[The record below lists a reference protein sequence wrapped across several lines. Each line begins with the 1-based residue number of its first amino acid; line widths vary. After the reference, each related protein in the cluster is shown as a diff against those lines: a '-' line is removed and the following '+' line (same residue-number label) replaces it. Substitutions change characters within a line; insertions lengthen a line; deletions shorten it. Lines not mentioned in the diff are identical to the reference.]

1 MKGDTVRMDGGENNG
16 LVKAIEDDLDNLLLT
31 IEKVGKSLNSRRSS
45 LILCTPDSPTNEE
58 NHFPTSNIESKR
70 VDTSSANYCNFKPF
84 SERGNK
90 LNGLQRKPSTNN
102 EGILCVDENDFS
114 HYFDFPLNMTSN
126 NDTWFVN
133 HSMDYDAQKPP
144 LPPKLGYLPKQSL
157 STKNEVNYI
166 SPDRLS
172 SKTVSSNSSFSPILL
187 QSSLV
192 ETRVAD
198 MCGSFTDRELDLDD
212 DLISPD
218 SSTNG
223 PINHGM
229 HSGNKTS
236 DLHFNPE
243 HKHNKVQGWS
253 NHSGFNAPV
262 TNTSS
267 NCNIPQINI
276 SSYGG
281 IATHSPDLPKKVQK
295 PGKFP
300 TSITLT
306 TSASSLSNSTAP
318 SSRDYNQ
325 INSTGPY
332 DNLVPQSK
340 SKPIS
345 PRAASSKSAIA
356 LATQQL
362 RLKHQEL
369 LALRRGKVKSRS
381 SSAPS
386 SPTMPR
392 KLIPG
397 NGQHSKDR
405 RGRITTRSTT
415 GSRVRNTSTSS
426 LRARSPSPSKSEII
440 GSTSNHHLRSFSSST
455 LPGTTNG
462 SLKKTLSVTSLRSR
476 RRGSNLSLSSLDSEC
491 IEDEL
496 REIHDDA
503 VKERKKDE
511 EAAAVEK
518 ARLQCILDMC
528 ADFIDNTMKKD
539 DPKSEEKSKSESEPQ
554 PSKQP
559 CTYRRLASFEGDIWK
574 QPLSGSRI
582 FTNSVEN
589 SSDELTQRTLRA
601 CEDADRT
608 LRAEENILG
617 ANKERRL
624 PVADVVEIQKLRE
637 EGLSRIEDIQRKI
650 SELETQLSECT
661 SELDMERAL
670 IEGELTSEKSNLVSD
685 ERACEE
691 LKDQIINLEEE
702 YMAQREK
709 HQGIV
714 DKEKKKLVDIQKKVS
729 ETRKQMDKCPESMR
743 GSIEGML
750 IKEQEEL
757 DQESRRF
764 EDAEFNSLETL
775 SRLDEEKEV
784 MQKTLIRRKKKL
796 EMQIENRKARVSTLD
811 QQLQDLTE
819 QQNLE
824 NQRLNN
830 ERDSAI
836 GSLQEQRE
844 ETTLLERKY
853 YQLTGEFPPSLDTP
867 ASIARSHRRIP
878 SSTSDLQPPDVFK
891 RQISTG
897 SSNLET
903 KMFNFSNSDVFSNVV
918 VSSVNIRNVLSHDHR
933 QYNIKFMQSTGDL
946 NTRLSESHTRN
957 TSAQSEDKSATKSP
971 LKLGGA
977 TYNDDSILTFRPRS
991 KNLAN
996 SNKNTSHYST
1006 LRKTLRKDSSSPL
1019 SLKDDDQM
1027 VALQNRIRENRSL
1040 HTSLS
1045 PVTASLLN
1053 SRQKLNSSVPPSYQ
1067 RLNSNSG
1074 HTRAQSGDKWKDT
1087 TSISS
1092 MDSMDTTLSAWSIQS
1107 PESHDMDRLFEM
1119 ERLIADATAEKKR
1132 LLAEVKGL
1140 PLMQTAERPNHEMEA
1155 NSPDTDDI
1163 TQQVKLRSTNGD
1175 RRQARPMTRYLPVRA
1190 SDFNLRQHIE
1200 SCGHNPSA
1208 CRHTSIN
1215 ATSCRGYMTKMGG
1228 RIKTWRKRWFVFDR
1242 MKKSLSYY
1250 SDKHE
1255 VKLKGMIYFQAIE
1268 DVFFDHLK
1276 SHKSPNPSLTFC
1288 VKCYDRV
1295 YYLVAPSSE
1304 AMRIWMDTL
1313 VTGAEGYREYMKTFE

>member
-1 MKGDTVRMDGGENNG
+1 MKGETVRMNGDENNG

-84 SERGNK
+84 SERGNQVNAV
-90 LNGLQRKPSTNN
+90 NGAQRKPAINN
-102 EGILCVDENDFS
+102 EGVAENDFS

-144 LPPKLGYLPKQSL
+144 LPPKLGHLPKQSL
-157 STKNEVNYI
+157 SNKNEVNFI

-198 MCGSFTDRELDLDD
+198 VCGSFTDRELDVED
-212 DLISPD
+212 DLISPA

-236 DLHFNPE
+236 DLHFNSE
-243 HKHNKVQGWS
+243 HKHSQVKGWT

-306 TSASSLSNSTAP
+306 TSTSSLSHNTTP

-325 INSTGPY
+325 INCTGPY
-332 DNLVPQSK
+332 DNLAPQPN
-340 SKPIS
+340 SKPIL

-405 RGRITTRSTT
+405 RGRVTTRSTT

-426 LRARSPSPSKSEII
+426 LRARSPSPSKSEIL

-455 LPGTTNG
+455 LPGTING

-503 VKERKKDE
+503 VKERKKDQ

-539 DPKSEEKSKSESEPQ
+539 EPKSEDKSKSEPQ

-574 QPLSGSRI
+574 QPLSGSRV
-582 FTNSVEN
+582 FTNSVES

-617 ANKERRL
+617 ANKERHL

-637 EGLSRIEDIQRKI
+637 EGLSRIEDIQRRI

-702 YMAQREK
+702 YMTQREK
-709 HQGIV
+709 HQAIV

-784 MQKTLIRRKKKL
+784 MQKSLIRRKKKL

-853 YQLTGEFPPSLDTP
+853 HQLTGEFPPSLDTP

-878 SSTSDLQPPDVFK
+878 SSTSDLQPPDIFK

-897 SSNLET
+897 SSNFET
-903 KMFNFSNSDVFSNVV
+903 KMFNFSNSDVFSNAV
-918 VSSVNIRNVLSHDHR
+918 
-933 QYNIKFMQSTGDL
+933 K
-946 NTRLSESHTRN
+946 SESHTRN
-957 TSAQSEDKSATKSP
+957 TSIQSEDKSATKSP
-971 LKLGGA
+971 VKLGGA
-977 TYNDDSILTFRPRS
+977 TYNDDSVLTFRPRS

-996 SNKNTSHYST
+996 SKKITSHYST

-1019 SLKDDDQM
+1019 SIKDDDDQM
-1027 VALQNRIRENRSL
+1027 VALQNRIRESRSL
-1040 HTSLS
+1040 HTSPS

-1107 PESHDMDRLFEM
+1107 PESHDMERLFEM

-1140 PLMQTAERPNHEMEA
+1140 PMMQTAERPNHEMET
-1155 NSPDTDDI
+1155 NSPDADDI
-1163 TQQVKLRSTNGD
+1163 TQVKLRSSNGD

>member
-1 MKGDTVRMDGGENNG
+1 
-16 LVKAIEDDLDNLLLT
+16 
-31 IEKVGKSLNSRRSS
+31 
-45 LILCTPDSPTNEE
+45 
-58 NHFPTSNIESKR
+58 
-70 VDTSSANYCNFKPF
+70 
-84 SERGNK
+84 
-90 LNGLQRKPSTNN
+90 
-102 EGILCVDENDFS
+102 
-114 HYFDFPLNMTSN
+114 
-126 NDTWFVN
+126 
-133 HSMDYDAQKPP
+133 
-144 LPPKLGYLPKQSL
+144 
-157 STKNEVNYI
+157 
-166 SPDRLS
+166 
-172 SKTVSSNSSFSPILL
+172 
-187 QSSLV
+187 
-192 ETRVAD
+192 
-198 MCGSFTDRELDLDD
+198 
-212 DLISPD
+212 
-218 SSTNG
+218 
-223 PINHGM
+223 
-229 HSGNKTS
+229 
-236 DLHFNPE
+236 
-243 HKHNKVQGWS
+243 
-253 NHSGFNAPV
+253 
-262 TNTSS
+262 
-267 NCNIPQINI
+267 
-276 SSYGG
+276 
-281 IATHSPDLPKKVQK
+281 
-295 PGKFP
+295 
-300 TSITLT
+300 
-306 TSASSLSNSTAP
+306 
-318 SSRDYNQ
+318 
-325 INSTGPY
+325 
-332 DNLVPQSK
+332 
-340 SKPIS
+340 
-345 PRAASSKSAIA
+345 
-356 LATQQL
+356 
-362 RLKHQEL
+362 
-369 LALRRGKVKSRS
+369 
-381 SSAPS
+381 
-386 SPTMPR
+386 
-392 KLIPG
+392 
-397 NGQHSKDR
+397 
-405 RGRITTRSTT
+405 
-415 GSRVRNTSTSS
+415 
-426 LRARSPSPSKSEII
+426 
-440 GSTSNHHLRSFSSST
+440 
-455 LPGTTNG
+455 
-462 SLKKTLSVTSLRSR
+462 
-476 RRGSNLSLSSLDSEC
+476 
-491 IEDEL
+491 
-496 REIHDDA
+496 
-503 VKERKKDE
+503 
-511 EAAAVEK
+511 
-518 ARLQCILDMC
+518 
-528 ADFIDNTMKKD
+528 
-539 DPKSEEKSKSESEPQ
+539 
-554 PSKQP
+554 
-559 CTYRRLASFEGDIWK
+559 
-574 QPLSGSRI
+574 
-582 FTNSVEN
+582 
-589 SSDELTQRTLRA
+589 
-601 CEDADRT
+601 
-608 LRAEENILG
+608 
-617 ANKERRL
+617 
-624 PVADVVEIQKLRE
+624 DVVEIQKLRE
-637 EGLSRIEDIQRKI
+637 EGLSRIEDIQRRI

-702 YMAQREK
+702 YMTQREK
-709 HQGIV
+709 HQAIV

-784 MQKTLIRRKKKL
+784 MQKSLIRRKKKL

-853 YQLTGEFPPSLDTP
+853 HQLTGEFPPSLDTP

-878 SSTSDLQPPDVFK
+878 SSTSDLQPPDIFK

-897 SSNLET
+897 SSNFET
-903 KMFNFSNSDVFSNVV
+903 KMFNFSNSDVFSNAV
-918 VSSVNIRNVLSHDHR
+918 
-933 QYNIKFMQSTGDL
+933 K
-946 NTRLSESHTRN
+946 SESHTRN
-957 TSAQSEDKSATKSP
+957 TSIQSEDKSATKSP
-971 LKLGGA
+971 VKLVCRLF
-977 TYNDDSILTFRPRS
+977 SFI
-991 KNLAN
+991 
-996 SNKNTSHYST
+996 T
-1006 LRKTLRKDSSSPL
+1006 LECSLYCLIVCIYSSSPL
-1019 SLKDDDQM
+1019 SIKDDDDQM
-1027 VALQNRIRENRSL
+1027 VALQNRIRESRSL
-1040 HTSLS
+1040 HTSPS

-1107 PESHDMDRLFEM
+1107 PEISSTVFNHDMERLFEM

-1140 PLMQTAERPNHEMEA
+1140 PMMQTAERPNHEMET
-1155 NSPDTDDI
+1155 NSPDADDI
-1163 TQQVKLRSTNGD
+1163 TQVKLRSSNGD
-1175 RRQARPMTRYLPVRA
+1175 RRQTKFSKARPMTRYLPVRA

-1276 SHKSPNPSLTFC
+1276 SHKKSPNPSLTFC

-1313 VTGAEGYREYMKTFE
+1313 VTGAEGYREYMK